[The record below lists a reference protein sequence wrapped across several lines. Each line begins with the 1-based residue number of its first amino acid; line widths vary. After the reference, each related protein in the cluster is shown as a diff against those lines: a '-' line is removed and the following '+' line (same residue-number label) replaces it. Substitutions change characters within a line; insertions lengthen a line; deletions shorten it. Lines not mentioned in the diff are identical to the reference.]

1 MVFLW
6 YSWGLWTKHHW
17 GSHPGYLATVGWC
30 GDLVTAPKT
39 YISGSSVDG
48 DFTYI
53 HIYIYGYGS
62 IPTNTILMGWTSIY
76 QLFWCSPGVQGFDTL
91 PYIYILW
98 LIISPWIS
106 REYPICVH
114 NSSINLGKFDHDRT
128 LSSRTLESWFILG
141 KSSPNGQTLQ
151 VLVKY
156 HNLPRYIS
164 LYYIISCHY
173 LLYFFDGHFRNL
185 NWRYLPYM
193 FGLFFRPKFQG
204 ISPENMAQNMVR
216 LRTSINWILKISHW
230 SWDDNKQWFFMGSN
244 GISLGYFPRST
255 TFPGEKSAPD
265 ALRQVATPPS
275 QARGSSD
282 GRYGSD
288 GWREL

>member
-6 YSWGLWTKHHW
+6 FSYGFPMVFMGFMNQTSLGLPSWISCHCGMMWRSCHGSQDIYIGIIGGW
-17 GSHPGYLATVGWC
+17 GFHLH
-30 GDLVTAPKT
+30 T
-39 YISGSSVDG
+39 Y
-48 DFTYI
+48 
-53 HIYIYGYGS
+53 IYIYGYGS

-156 HNLPRYIS
+156 HNLPRYFS
-164 LYYIISCHY
+164 
-173 LLYFFDGHFRNL
+173 LLYHIMSLFII
-185 NWRYLPYM
+185 
-193 FGLFFRPKFQG
+193 FFRWPFQEPKLEVPTIYVRPIFQ
-204 ISPENMAQNMVR
+204 A
-216 LRTSINWILKISHW
+216 
-230 SWDDNKQWFFMGSN
+230 
-244 GISLGYFPRST
+244 
-255 TFPGEKSAPD
+255 
-265 ALRQVATPPS
+265 
-275 QARGSSD
+275 
-282 GRYGSD
+282 
-288 GWREL
+288 